1 MKNGSSL
8 KTVSL
13 SFSLY
18 IFSISRDWG
27 IECIICAIRS
37 RKSEEELMATHILL
51 ELGKIFFHKVH
62 KNKPIVIIALTKDF
76 DRTVPL
82 KIIFPFPWI
91 PYLKTCGKSLPVL
104 FLVKNFEEKE

>member
-18 IFSISRDWG
+18 IFPFSRDWG

-51 ELGKIFFHKVH
+51 ELEKIFFVENSYLSMNFHRFLLELFKTS
-62 KNKPIVIIALTKDF
+62 LT
-76 DRTVPL
+76 RVT
-82 KIIFPFPWI
+82 
-91 PYLKTCGKSLPVL
+91 
-104 FLVKNFEEKE
+104 N

>member
-18 IFSISRDWG
+18 IFPFSRDWG

-51 ELGKIFFHKVH
+51 ELGKIFFVE
-62 KNKPIVIIALTKDF
+62 DS
-76 DRTVPL
+76 
-82 KIIFPFPWI
+82 
-91 PYLKTCGKSLPVL
+91 YLKTNGGSFFS
-104 FLVKNFEEKE
+104 FLSRTAKGQEISEYERKN